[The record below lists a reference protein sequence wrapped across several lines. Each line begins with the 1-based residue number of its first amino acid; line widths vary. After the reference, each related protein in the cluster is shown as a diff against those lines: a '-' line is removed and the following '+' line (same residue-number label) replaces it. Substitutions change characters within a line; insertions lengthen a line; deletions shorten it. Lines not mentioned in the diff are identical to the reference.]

1 MARLNL
7 IQTGGGGGG
16 VSGTPGLPLGS
27 VQGNNG
33 GVFAG
38 LPGSVVDFIGGTLS
52 LSGGGAAILT
62 VQNANADGNHIFLG
76 KSSSDEVFIVDSFG
90 AVYISPIHEVNGQ
103 SALIIEGDAAGDALL
118 TMSPFGAGVALT
130 VDSSG
135 NIILA
140 SNVSLSTNTGGGIT
154 MIGGVLGL
162 GSIAHPTQL
171 QDVNSLPGTSG
182 QVLSSTGTGVAW
194 ITLPT
199 GFLNPM
205 TTLGDMI
212 YENATPAA
220 ARLAGNTT
228 STRNFLRSLGAGSAA
243 TAPVWDT
250 LQAGDIPSLAASII
264 TSGVLALTRGGN
276 TFSALGD
283 LIYSGVAA
291 APTVLSGNTTTTKM
305 YLSQTGAAGPVSA
318 APAWAQINYADLT
331 GTTPTPPSGAVLWS
345 ALGNAGG
352 ALTLA
357 NAGYATTFNQTSAVN
372 WTWANTTAATA
383 AGAVSNSPVYNLA
396 GTYFTLGASA
406 ADTWSLSTSISAP
419 KTSATVGNTSETSGS
434 VVTMAVTA
442 GTGTFAPNDVVTF
455 TSLPTFTW
463 LNGQNVTLNSNT
475 TSTSL
480 QFTDPTT
487 HGTQASHNESGGQ
500 VTQTNPASTLNIG
513 QSGSGG
519 AFVTSPTVGVGSSV
533 NINAT
538 AASSATNGGP
548 SLSLSGTKCGIGAYV
563 SGASK
568 YLQLF
573 SSSQSFYFSQPGN
586 ASNCVLTVGNGGGTN
601 GLCASFY
608 APGGATMLLSSS
620 LTTGVGTA
628 GIATAIGNSG
638 AFTGVTAGS
647 QVGVQLVGPW
657 SNSGNGNNGSF
668 AP

>member
-1 MARLNL
+1 MQTYKGIMY
-7 IQTGGGGGG
+7 IQIFEVITSSLAI
-16 VSGTPGLPLGS
+16 VSAGLSYVNYKAAKKYSGLS
-27 VQGNNG
+27 NQAAKISATKAD
-33 GVFAG
+33 FAG
-38 LPGSVVDFIGGTLS
+38 
-52 LSGGGAAILT
+52 ARAIEAKNYDIT
-62 VQNANADGNHIFLG
+62 A
-76 KSSSDEVFIVDSFG
+76 E
-90 AVYISPIHEVNGQ
+90 Q
-103 SALIIEGDAAGDALL
+103 SA
-118 TMSPFGAGVALT
+118 
-130 VDSSG
+130 
-135 NIILA
+135 
-140 SNVSLSTNTGGGIT
+140 
-154 MIGGVLGL
+154 
-162 GSIAHPTQL
+162 
-171 QDVNSLPGTSG
+171 
-182 QVLSSTGTGVAW
+182 
-194 ITLPT
+194 
-199 GFLNPM
+199 
-205 TTLGDMI
+205 
-212 YENATPAA
+212 
-220 ARLAGNTT
+220 R
-228 STRNFLRSLGAGSAA
+228 
-243 TAPVWDT
+243 
-250 LQAGDIPSLAASII
+250 
-264 TSGVLALTRGGN
+264 
-276 TFSALGD
+276 
-283 LIYSGVAA
+283 
-291 APTVLSGNTTTTKM
+291 
-305 YLSQTGAAGPVSA
+305 
-318 APAWAQINYADLT
+318 
-331 GTTPTPPSGAVLWS
+331 
-345 ALGNAGG
+345 
-352 ALTLA
+352 
-357 NAGYATTFNQTSAVN
+357 
-372 WTWANTTAATA
+372 
-383 AGAVSNSPVYNLA
+383 
-396 GTYFTLGASA
+396 A